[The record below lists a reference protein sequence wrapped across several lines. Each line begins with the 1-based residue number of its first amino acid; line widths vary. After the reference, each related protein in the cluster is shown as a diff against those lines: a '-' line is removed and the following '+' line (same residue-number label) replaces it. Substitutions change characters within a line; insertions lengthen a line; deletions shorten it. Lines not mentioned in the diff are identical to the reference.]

1 MLLTKEAFYEGKI
14 ISFFKERGTGF
25 IQPSW
30 ATRREDN
37 IFFHVT
43 RIKNCFIE
51 NGKAVVFKIDT
62 DSQGRRMAVDIIDKV
77 KVSSDI
83 DILPNENVVQPISVV
98 SRKEE
103 IDDIPDQEEII
114 MEILDGYSSRH
125 GRTSKKEVI
134 KSKRS
139 KLSVKE
145 RKGARSWRTS
155 YDLDDDYD
163 Y

>member
-14 ISFFKERGTGF
+14 ISFFKEKGTGF

-30 ATRREDN
+30 ATKREDN

-62 DSQGRRMAVDIIDKV
+62 DPRGRRMAIDIIDKA
-77 KVSSDI
+77 KISDDI
-83 DILPNENVVQPISVV
+83 DILPNENAERPISVAPC
-98 SRKEE
+98 KEE

-114 MEILDGYSSRH
+114 MEILGGYSSRH
-125 GRTSKKEVI
+125 GKASRKEVVKTKKG
-134 KSKRS
+134 KSGA
-139 KLSVKE
+139 KE